1 MVDMV
6 SQGDAAALDAGRRV
20 DPGRG
25 LASDMPARP
34 PDAAANAGLAQPAG
48 DDQVPVRRFN
58 VLLTEDREY
67 ASEHWT
73 RQLARLLS
81 PQGVHTLLAR
91 SGREAIELA
100 EHWPVHAAV
109 LDLGTP
115 RSVEA
120 EGRRGGEGEPAGL
133 WLLEL
138 MRRLPNR
145 PPVVL
150 LRQPALSRRE
160 AERLLADALRLGAFS
175 VLEKPVGIEQVL
187 TVFRRL
193 VDREYKGQWP
203 LRTEPN

>member
-1 MVDMV
+1 MVDLV
-6 SQGDAAALDAGRRV
+6 CQGDPTAPAG
-20 DPGRG
+20 
-25 LASDMPARP
+25 
-34 PDAAANAGLAQPAG
+34 AGLSESAG
-48 DDQVPVRRFN
+48 ENRVPVQRFN
-58 VLLTEDREY
+58 VLLTEDREH

-73 RQLARLLS
+73 QQLARLLS
-81 PQGVHTLLAR
+81 PQGVHTLLVR
-91 SGREAIELA
+91 SGHEAIELA
-100 EHWPVHAAV
+100 ERLPVHAAV

-115 RSVEA
+115 RSARQGGSASSDA
-120 EGRRGGEGEPAGL
+120 EPGGL

-150 LRQPALSRRE
+150 LRQPALSRRQ
-160 AERLLADALRLGAFS
+160 AERILAEALRLGAFS

-203 LRTEPN
+203 LKTEQN